1 LGVQLF
7 ALTGVPPDRQVI
19 TAGTKK
25 ITDATDLTT
34 VGLKDN
40 QVILA
45 AMPSLSGV
53 SLLACQSFSNST
65 LIYPKLDFML
75 AVAYAPWNSRRS
87 H

>member
-1 LGVQLF
+1 VQLF

-45 AMPSLSGV
+45 AMHSRSGD
-53 SLLACQSFSNST
+53 SLLA
-65 LIYPKLDFML
+65 
-75 AVAYAPWNSRRS
+75 R
-87 H
+87 

>member
-1 LGVQLF
+1 VQLF

-40 QVILA
+40 QVVIA
-45 AMPSLSGV
+45 AMHSLSVV
-53 SLLACQSFSNST
+53 SLVAC
-65 LIYPKLDFML
+65 
-75 AVAYAPWNSRRS
+75 
-87 H
+87 